1 MHRFQLNYG
10 VRVPGEHMA
19 LSRLLLGELREHC
32 RACHGR
38 GALQLAS
45 GSTRDC
51 PHCESTGGVWAC
63 SEETLAAAY
72 MILETLY
79 PGCTTTGI
87 KTPALRFLDR
97 PYRHREGAS

>member
-1 MHRFQLNYG
+1 L
-10 VRVPGEHMA
+10 
-19 LSRLLLGELREHC
+19 
-32 RACHGR
+32 
-38 GALQLAS
+38 
-45 GSTRDC
+45 
-51 PHCESTGGVWAC
+51 AC